1 MQELSVYDSEN
12 RTALSGEEKNLHDKQ
27 LVQSCIEKELH
38 VVDQKDTQDWWKE
51 KKELIQK
58 DEELKRILDMPGS
71 EMRKMISLRQE
82 KEKLERRIR

>member
-27 LVQSCIEKELH
+27 LVQSCIEKEL
-38 VVDQKDTQDWWKE
+38 VDQKDTQDWWKE
-51 KKELIQK
+51 KEELIQK